1 MDPHKTPFG
10 MARRHVAEAERR
22 LARQERLVGDLEH
35 GGGADTLP
43 DARAL
48 LGLMRDFLRVC
59 REHYH
64 CHVAKQEGRG
74 DEAAF
79 QRMLDLLNAT
89 EVEPRPHE
97 PNSK

>member
-1 MDPHKTPFG
+1 
-10 MARRHVAEAERR
+10 
-22 LARQERLVGDLEH
+22 
-35 GGGADTLP
+35 
-43 DARAL
+43 
-48 LGLMRDFLRVC
+48 MRDFLGVC

-64 CHVAKQEGRG
+64 YHVAKREGRG

-79 QRMLDLLNAT
+79 QRVLDLLNAA

>member
-22 LARQERLVGDLEH
+22 LARQERLVGDLER
-35 GGGADTLP
+35 GADALS

-48 LGLMRDFLRVC
+48 LGLMRDFLGVC

-64 CHVAKQEGRG
+64 YHVAKQEGRG

-79 QRMLDLLNAT
+79 QRMLDLLNAA

>member
-1 MDPHKTPFG
+1 MDPHESPLG
-10 MARRHVAEAERR
+10 MARRHLAEAERR
-22 LARQERLVGDLEH
+22 LARQERLVGDLER
-35 GGGADTLP
+35 GADALS

-48 LGLMRDFLRVC
+48 LGLMRDFLGVC

-64 CHVAKQEGRG
+64 YHVAKREGRG

-97 PNSK
+97 PTSK

>member
-1 MDPHKTPFG
+1 MNRPLEWRAATWPRPSG
-10 MARRHVAEAERR
+10 GSPARNGLSAIWS
-22 LARQERLVGDLEH
+22 
-35 GGGADTLP
+35 GGGADALS

-48 LGLMRDFLRVC
+48 LGLMRDFLGVC

-64 CHVAKQEGRG
+64 YHVAKREGRG

-79 QRMLDLLNAT
+79 QRMLDLLNAA
-89 EVEPRPHE
+89 EVEPSPQE